1 MDDEKISQLTEAAQV
16 KLLLYLIDLQS
27 QEKNDPPRFRYKKI
41 ALARQQGLLS
51 K

>member
-1 MDDEKISQLTEAAQV
+1 MDADKISQLTETAQV
-16 KLLLYLIDLQS
+16 KLMLFILDLHCK
-27 QEKNDPPRFRYKKI
+27 EKNDPPRFKYKKA